1 MKRANYVSTT
11 DLRKSLHYSNSEI
24 SRLALAAWACW
35 GQEEQ
40 DYEKYWTGLDAL
52 RKQIDALVDKAKASG
67 SIPRGTTLK
76 RLTLMPKTKPARWG
90 NVFKRIF
97 GRKTRKTAT
106 KKKMVKAK
114 AKITRQKQQRK
125 AT

>member
-1 MKRANYVSTT
+1 MALN
-11 DLRKSLHYSNSEI
+11 LRGLPAETQKQIREQIKAARKI
-24 SRLALAAWACW
+24 SKT
-35 GQEEQ
+35 QEEQ

-76 RLTLMPKTKPARWG
+76 RLTLMPKTKPARWSSA
-90 NVFKRIF
+90 FKRIF
-97 GRKTRKTAT
+97 GRKTRKTTT